1 MADARFFEGGKKCNF
16 PLIFTGNDEGEGGI
30 KEKIT
35 LVQERKKNIMQGK
48 EEEEET

>member
-16 PLIFTGNDEGEGGI
+16 PLIFTGNEGGGGI

-35 LVQERKKNIMQGK
+35 LVRERKKNIMQGK

>member
-1 MADARFFEGGKKCNF
+1 MQF
-16 PLIFTGNDEGEGGI
+16 PLNFYGERGGGI

-35 LVQERKKNIMQGK
+35 LVQERKKNILQGK

>member
-1 MADARFFEGGKKCNF
+1 MQF
-16 PLIFTGNDEGEGGI
+16 PLNFYGERGGGGI